1 MNCYVHLTPPNQAVR
16 KGGHPFMFHGPPPGA
31 RFQYAKITP
40 PKNIA
45 DVPRYLGELLGG
57 FFTRM
62 GYIFKLVWKT
72 GPWILFAMLFFAIFQ
87 GVMPVVGSKIS
98 EAVLNELQS
107 RYGLFDGD
115 FSAFFG
121 TTVFFLLA
129 FMFAYNILNSIV
141 NTLKNTVTRIAGELV
156 VRTVKLEIMHKAK
169 ALDLCSFD
177 LPAFYEK
184 LENANREAGMRPIQ
198 ILSSTFSMVSNII
211 TLISFVVILAAELWW
226 AALVMVAVSVPSAI
240 INFYYRRKHFQYMR
254 RRSKDRRQM
263 NYYSDLMV
271 NKDMVKEIR
280 MFDLSDTFIGRY
292 RETFDRYFAG
302 IRALIMRENMWHVII
317 TVVSSVVNCAFFAW
331 FAYRVVTGG
340 YQIGTYSLYTGALG
354 QIAGQVGA
362 LIGVSA
368 TIYEGTL
375 FIDNLT
381 SFLKEEPTVV
391 PIVPEERKDEGPLK
405 VAHGQAHTIEFR
417 HVSFIYPGTE
427 RKVLDDVNLVIRPGE
442 TLVLVG
448 LNGAGKTTLLKLLTR
463 LYDPTEGVIL
473 LDGEDIR
480 AYDVKD
486 LYSMYGI
493 IFQDFGKYAV
503 SVTENIHFGDIR
515 KELKEEE
522 IRKAAEEADATD
534 YIGHLPGGFNTP
546 LMRIFEEEGIELSI
560 GQWQKLAIA
569 RAFYSDSD
577 VLILDEPT
585 ASLDPIAEQ
594 EIFNQFDRLRADKT
608 TIFVSH
614 RLSSATVASKIA
626 VLEYGRL
633 IEEGDHRTL
642 MAKRGRYYELFSTQ
656 ARRYVTEGEAVLE
669 EVPEEIKPHRN
680 PPHDHPHGM
689 PPMGAGRRRGE

>member
-1 MNCYVHLTPPNQAVR
+1 MPP
-16 KGGHPFMFHGPPPGA
+16 GPPPGA

-45 DVPRYLGELLGG
+45 DVPRYLSELLGG
-57 FFTRM
+57 FFSRM
-62 GYIFKLVWKT
+62 GYIFMLVWKT
-72 GPWILFAMLFFAIFQ
+72 GPWILFAMMFFAIFQ
-87 GVMPVVGSKIS
+87 GIMPVVGSKIS

-107 RYGLFDGD
+107 QYGLFGGD
-115 FSAFFG
+115 FAAFFG
-121 TTVFFLLA
+121 SAVFYLLV
-129 FMFAYNILNSIV
+129 FMFSYNILTSIV

-169 ALDLCSFD
+169 ELDLCSFD

-198 ILSSTFSMVSNII
+198 ILSSTFSVVSTVI
-211 TLISFVVILAAELWW
+211 TLISFIVILAAELWW
-226 AALVMVAVSVPSAI
+226 AALVMIAVSVPSAI
-240 INFYYRRKHFQYMR
+240 INFYYRRKNFQYMR

-271 NKDMVKEIR
+271 NKDMAKEIR

-292 RETFDRYFAG
+292 RETFDRYYAG
-302 IRALIMRENMWHVII
+302 IRSLIWKENTWHVII
-317 TVVSSVVNCAFFAW
+317 TVVSAVVNCGFYAW

-340 YQIGTYSLYTGALG
+340 YQIGTYSLFTGALG

-362 LIGVSA
+362 LISISA

-381 SFLKEEPTVV
+381 SFLKETPTVV
-391 PIVPEERKDEGPLK
+391 PIPPEGREAEGPLK
-405 VAHGQAHTIEFR
+405 VRHGQAHTIEFR

-427 RKVLDDVNLVIRPGE
+427 RKVLDDVNLLIRPGE

-463 LYDPTEGVIL
+463 LYDPTEGQIL

-480 AYDVKD
+480 AYDVQD

-503 SVTENIHFGDIR
+503 SVSENIRFGDIH
-515 KELKEEE
+515 KEASDED
-522 IRKAAEEADATD
+522 IRRAAGEADATD
-534 YIGHLPGGFNTP
+534 YISRLPVGFDTP

-569 RAFYSDSD
+569 RAFYSESD

-585 ASLDPIAEQ
+585 ASLDPMAEQ

-633 IEEGDHRTL
+633 IEEGDHRQL

-656 ARRYVTEGEAVLE
+656 AKRYVTEDGIAEGTPEGAPTGAPEGAPAGVGEPVAHGARL
-669 EVPEEIKPHRN
+669 PHGAR
-680 PPHDHPHGM
+680 PPHGEPSFPHGR
-689 PPMGAGRRRGE
+689 PPRRD